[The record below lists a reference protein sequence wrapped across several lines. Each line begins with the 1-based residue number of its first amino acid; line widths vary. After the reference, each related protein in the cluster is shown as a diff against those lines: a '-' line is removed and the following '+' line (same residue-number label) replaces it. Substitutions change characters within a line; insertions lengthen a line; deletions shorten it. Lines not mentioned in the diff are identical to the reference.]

1 MPRRTLYLRGP
12 IGGCGGREEVRSI
25 RVGTLEGGKSW
36 AGKVSEEL
44 RAESY
49 RSGL

>member
-1 MPRRTLYLRGP
+1 VGMR
-12 IGGCGGREEVRSI
+12 GREEVRSI
-25 RVGTLEGGKSW
+25 RVGTLEGKSW